1 MLVMFEK
8 SGSSDKLYINSDHI
22 LYMRS
27 WIHPN
32 TTAITLSTVSPSI
45 SYEFTVKGNV
55 EEIVK
60 MLNSVK
66 SNG

>member
-8 SGSSDKLYINSDHI
+8 SGSSDKIYINSNHV
-22 LYMRS
+22 LYLRA

-45 SYEFTVKGNV
+45 SYEFTVKGDV
-55 EEIVK
+55 ESVVK
-60 MLNSVK
+60 ILNAAP
-66 SNG
+66 